1 MYLITFSEM
10 IGTHGEKIARK
21 VSETLGYAFSGEE
34 ELIQTASGMG
44 LFSDLKEWDE
54 KAPTFL
60 ERLFS
65 ERPKIYL
72 NRLQSVIYELAKRGN
87 TLFFGRGAQFLLQ
100 SFDCA
105 LHILVTGSMEK
116 RIRRIMEEKQVG
128 RETAEKILHRSDQNK
143 KSFIKFAYDE
153 DWLNPRLYD
162 LNLNTDKL
170 SIDSATQMIV
180 EAARSE
186 EIKSCGIDSIQLL
199 GKLSLS
205 RKIESALLEA
215 GFDGLHLFEVEGPNS
230 VRLFG
235 VVNSD
240 KEKREIENLIRRI
253 NGVKTIKNE
262 LVVFTG
268 SMGGL

>member
-10 IGTHGEKIARK
+10 IGTHGEKIARR
-21 VSETLGYAFSGEE
+21 VSETLEYTFSGEQ
-34 ELIQTASGMG
+34 ELFQTASEMG
-44 LFSDLKEWDE
+44 FFFDLKEWDE
-54 KAPTFL
+54 RGPTFL
-60 ERLFS
+60 EKFFS
-65 ERPKIYL
+65 EKPKIYL
-72 NRLQSVIYELAKRGN
+72 NQLQSVIYELAKKGN

-105 LHILVTGSMEK
+105 LHIFVTGSREK
-116 RIRRIMEEKQVG
+116 RIQRIMEEKQVG
-128 RETAEKILHRSDQNK
+128 REIAEKILNRSDHDK
-143 KSFIKFAYDE
+143 KSFIQFAYDE

-162 LNLNTDKL
+162 LIINTDKL
-170 SIDSATQMIV
+170 SINCAVQMII

-199 GKLSLS
+199 GKLSLN
-205 RKIESALLEA
+205 RKIESAFLEA
-215 GFDGLHLFEVEGPNS
+215 GFNGLHLYEVEGPDS

-240 KEKREIENLIRRI
+240 QEKKEIENLIKGI

-268 SMGGL
+268 SMSGL